1 MDTSTRPTAFGRFFL
16 KSPGFLPFV
25 GIFIGIILVIVNFI
39 LGFLL
44 PTSIVVLFLVLIMA
58 GISGFKNING
68 LVNMISGWTGAQH
81 VVSSSIIIAILLI
94 LLKIRLLENIQ
105 VDELNKTLILMSVF
119 GRWIGSISMFLCPL
133 TTESL
138 VEADISP
145 NTKIGSVFIFSIIA
159 FLIAFFSWWIKGISI
174 FMIVL
179 GFGILFALLIRV
191 KFEKNTEETFRAG
204 IEITEIITLIFIYL
218 LTSRGY
224 NI

>member
-68 LVNMISGWTGAQH
+68 LVDVISGWIGAQH
-81 VVSSSIIIAILLI
+81 VVSSSIIIAIFI
-94 LLKIRLLENIQ
+94 VLLKIRLLENIQ
-105 VDELNKTLILMSVF
+105 VYELNKTLILVPVF
-119 GRWIGSISMFLCPL
+119 GRWISSISIFLCPY
-133 TTESL
+133 
-138 VEADISP
+138 ADINVS
-145 NTKIGSVFIFSIIA
+145 NRAGNIFIFSIIA